1 MTTDDILRMANHCG
15 FRIDAEDFVMPREG
29 NYATRLARFALL
41 VRDQMLSEGWRQ
53 CAQGQRTTQHCAV
66 AEQARQE
73 AERYKASASMWR
85 NKAYELGGYS
95 LPWDADEMLEKARQ
109 EEREWL
115 AAAIERQARS
125 MSDHFETRWL
135 HELAAAVRARGKT

>member
-29 NYATRLARFALL
+29 NYALRLARFALL

-66 AEQARQE
+66 AEQAR
-73 AERYKASASMWR
+73 A
-85 NKAYELGGYS
+85 
-95 LPWDADEMLEKARQ
+95 
-109 EEREWL
+109 EEREAAVL
-115 AAAIERQARS
+115 AAGSTLQAQGVDWQITEQVIRNI
-125 MSDHFETRWL
+125 
-135 HELAAAVRARGKT
+135 RARGEPTNEDNPSF